1 MSVTRRLRAHL
12 KWLLPLAFIL
22 LAILLFRGM
31 QSSRPQPPA
40 QPVSERSWSVRAIAA
55 QPERLS
61 AEIELYGSVETPQM
75 ASLSAAL
82 EADLVSL
89 EALEGE
95 YVSAGQQLAQLD
107 DREVVIDIRKQHAQI
122 NTIEAQIQAEQVR
135 YRSDRADL
143 SVQQE
148 LVQLKQQDLKRY
160 QNLAQRNMVSQQQI
174 DTARTALQQ
183 QRLNLSALQSAIDD
197 HPNRLAQLEAQRDQ
211 AQATLD
217 ELELDLERTQVRA
230 PYDARIA
237 ATQAAVGD
245 RVRSGDTLI
254 ELYSLDRLEVRAQIP
269 ERLLAQLRPSLAQGS
284 AVQATATIDG
294 TLRTLTLS
302 RLGATVST
310 GRAGV
315 DGFFGFTDDL
325 PPPEPGRSMALQ
337 LGLPP
342 VDGVFALPPTALYG
356 TDRIYRIVDSR
367 LEPVVVTTVGQRR
380 SETGQQQV
388 LVRGRDLAA
397 GDRVITTQLPNAI
410 GGLLVEVA
418 E

>member
-148 LVQLKQQDLKRY
+148 LDIL
-160 QNLAQRNMVSQQQI
+160 I
-174 DTARTALQQ
+174 AR
-183 QRLNLSALQSAIDD
+183 
-197 HPNRLAQLEAQRDQ
+197 
-211 AQATLD
+211 ATP
-217 ELELDLERTQVRA
+217 A
-230 PYDARIA
+230 
-237 ATQAAVGD
+237 
-245 RVRSGDTLI
+245 S
-254 ELYSLDRLEVRAQIP
+254 
-269 ERLLAQLRPSLAQGS
+269 
-284 AVQATATIDG
+284 
-294 TLRTLTLS
+294 
-302 RLGATVST
+302 
-310 GRAGV
+310 
-315 DGFFGFTDDL
+315 
-325 PPPEPGRSMALQ
+325 
-337 LGLPP
+337 
-342 VDGVFALPPTALYG
+342 
-356 TDRIYRIVDSR
+356 
-367 LEPVVVTTVGQRR
+367 
-380 SETGQQQV
+380 
-388 LVRGRDLAA
+388 
-397 GDRVITTQLPNAI
+397 
-410 GGLLVEVA
+410 
-418 E
+418 